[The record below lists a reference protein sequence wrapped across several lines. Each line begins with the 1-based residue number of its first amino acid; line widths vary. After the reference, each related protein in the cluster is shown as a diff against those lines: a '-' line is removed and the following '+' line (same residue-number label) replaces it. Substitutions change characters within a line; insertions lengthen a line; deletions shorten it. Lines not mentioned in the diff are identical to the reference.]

1 MPASTTKMMTALLG
15 IENASD
21 DDIVAVDKRAV
32 GEDGSSIY
40 LNEGD
45 KIKMSELIQATMLA
59 SGNDGADAIAYYIGK
74 GSLSTFIQ

>member
-1 MPASTTKMMTALLG
+1 MMTALLG

-45 KIKMSELIQATMLA
+45 KIK
-59 SGNDGADAIAYYIGK
+59 NV
-74 GSLSTFIQ
+74 